1 MEALVHLVLKIICAF
16 ACFRFRQD
24 AAKTDV
30 TQDAGVLQGPALM
43 TTGSAIMAMV
53 FLVHAVQAI

>member
-16 ACFRFRQD
+16 ACFKFRQD
-24 AAKTDV
+24 A
-30 TQDAGVLQGPALM
+30 GVFQGPALM

-53 FLVHAVQAI
+53 FLVHAVQAL

>member
-1 MEALVHLVLKIICAF
+1 MEAFVHLVLKIICAF
-16 ACFRFRQD
+16 ACFKFRQD
-24 AAKTDV
+24 AARTDV
-30 TQDAGVLQGPALM
+30 TQYGGVFQGPALM